1 MIYWFRHNLLLR
13 LVVLSPLCVSLVLGQ
28 QLPSGATLQ
37 AGNAKVNYHN
47 SSLYIRQS
55 TERAVID
62 WQSFNVGEGG
72 AVHFIQPSQSAATL
86 NRVKGV
92 EASQILGQI
101 TAPGQVFITNGNGIY
116 FGESS
121 SVDVGSL
128 AASTLAI
135 GVEDFMAEN
144 LKFTS
149 FGKDQDSSLINE
161 GELRAKENGFIAL
174 LAPEVRNEGF
184 IFAKKGTVALAS
196 GEMIELQTDPNH
208 QLVGVRVEPAQW
220 HALVENKKVIE
231 ADDGIVVLSAQAASS
246 LFQGL
251 VRNSGI
257 LQARG
262 IKKDG
267 GRVILTAGI
276 GGQVNHNGLI
286 DSSSDIGK
294 GGLVTM
300 EGEEIELAENSVIDV
315 KGKKGGGDV
324 LIGGDWQGGANQEL
338 RVLDDP
344 HALLQAREILMNEG
358 SLINASASGNGDGGA
373 VVLWSDIFDL
383 ESKTLVNGEIY
394 ANGGMRG
401 GDGGSVETSGHFL
414 DINDA
419 RVSTLAPFGQT
430 GDWLL
435 DPGNIDITNTGTSST
450 DNLPSFP
457 VASTS
462 SIHPSS
468 IVNALASTSVTIQT
482 GTGDYDLTVAS
493 AITSTAN
500 NSLTLEAGRNIVINA
515 NIDVGAG
522 ALAIEADNDITV
534 GANLTTSNSGNTAIV
549 LNAGKNDASA
559 TSTGG
564 DIIISGSPS
573 ISTGAGGR
581 ATFYTGSV
589 SGSTG
594 LTTLIGSGTGRFRY
608 NSDESS
614 TNYSTSLSSGKFAIY
629 REQPTV
635 NLGTTSITYGD
646 YKSGDS
652 FPILSVTS
660 GTENGDDV
668 DSATYS
674 ITGASYTTNS
684 SGQYLN
690 VKTPTTALEGNANAN
705 AKTGS
710 TYSVS
715 TNLHD
720 LGYDVSGG
728 GLQVNPK
735 TVNLIA
741 TAVYDGNKFLDSSY
755 DDSDSSTSY
764 NDPSNSNE
772 VTISGLIGN
781 ESLRYS
787 TAKTYNYHVASD
799 VSRRFINS
807 ITLIDATD
815 SIGITSNYQLPNF
828 SRASG
833 VNQVTIT
840 AQPLTLSLDGSTVTS
855 KTYDGTTDRSST
867 FAPVWNF
874 GSSLVEGD
882 ESASISY
889 ANAIYSS
896 ADAGSGKTLTISG
909 LTINSLSET
918 ASSSDQSPTS
928 YPTDYLITINGSPAT
943 SLIANSVTINQ
954 AALSVTANDSFKFKD
969 QSDPV
974 GFAGLS
980 YSGFVNNEN
989 SLVLTG
995 STSLSR
1001 VAGETAADYTLTP
1014 DVSGVS
1020 STNYSI
1026 TAVNGTFTIVPA
1038 NQLLVTMGSATS
1050 NVYTSVYG
1058 NAATYSVYSVSY
1070 LDSGASTQT
1079 ISSGSGSST
1088 FTQIAD
1094 SNNQVTVR
1102 DGSSNDIVFTIS
1114 PSSAANST
1122 ANFLKVGSY
1131 LLGPTSITN
1140 NGSLFS
1146 NTVKVIG
1153 SHSVS
1158 ALSLT
1163 PTVTGGKTKIYDGD
1177 PDLESLTIGLTGLKT
1192 GDLVNVAAVGTYRD
1206 SSDNPDKN
1214 VEVVGSSVVDKAFK
1228 VENISITDGGTNNDD
1243 ANYVLSANILTE
1255 TDGRINQKPITYL
1268 PAQKVYDG
1276 TNDLRPVIDG
1286 QTYGKIK
1293 TNSVRTADGLGLINN
1308 EVFTYNAANS
1318 TSKHVNGPDDD
1329 ASTIGLPSDPTSPAG
1344 TDTDNFISSVTMVV
1358 DGGGSGFIPT
1368 NYELPTLSRTTAPV
1382 DITKAT
1388 VKLSGTKV
1396 YDSTDTLSSVTVATG
1411 ITGESLLYS
1420 GATSATEDVGTT
1432 YVNAITLLDAA
1443 DANSNESGG
1452 SYNPTGFGSDYTF
1465 NNALSSGT
1473 DGNNEF
1479 TIQTKALTVSGITT
1493 SDKIYDGLT
1502 SATTDFASA
1511 SFSGLVSGDVLSI
1524 SSVTGTFDSKD
1535 VSITGSTINDKTVT
1549 LATTYNQAE
1558 AGSDFANYT
1567 ITDQPSAQ
1575 SKINQRPLSFV
1586 ATKTYDGSATI
1597 THSDVNS
1604 GGLGNTG
1611 DASNSGLVGS
1621 ETLNYS
1627 ATSNSKDVSV
1637 ANKYI
1642 SAITLSDGSNGGLT
1656 DNYKV
1661 PSGNLG
1667 SYNSGLNAVTIDRKT
1682 VSLSA
1687 NKVYDGQTSLSNSAV
1702 SVTTGVGSE
1711 TLTYSGASVNNKDVG
1726 TASKFIDAITLADA
1740 SDASGGLA
1748 ANYQLPTLNYANAPV
1763 TISAKA
1769 LTMSGLT
1776 SANKEYDGTTTAV
1789 VSGGPGSLQGAIS
1802 AGSGSDNDGK
1812 PYSGDTVSLTGTA
1825 VGTFNDKDVA
1835 DATTVVFS
1843 GVSLTGS
1850 EAGNYSLTAHADA
1863 TGLSITPKPMTISGL
1878 YAYNNT
1884 YNGRTNVYIFNSTIV
1899 MSGLVTIDGVA
1910 DDVTGG
1916 RGWNGTMA
1924 DAHVGN
1930 GKSVTI
1936 SSTFS
1941 GADVGN
1947 YNITD
1952 QATTT
1957 VNISPKEVTLSAS
1970 KVYDGTTSLGAGV
1983 ITISGTVYSET
1994 IGYNSATSNSMDV
2007 SGNRYIDAITLVDG
2021 TGLASNYTTPDLT
2034 TYSATKNSVTITA
2047 KPLTISGLSS
2057 SDKVFD
2063 ATTNATVNGTAVLQS
2078 PISAG
2083 SGSDSDGIPYS
2094 GDGIALSGTATG
2106 TFDSANVGS
2115 RSVSFGGLS
2124 LTGSGSKAD
2133 NYSLTAHATA
2143 SQSISERAVF
2153 LSATKVYDGDNTLT
2167 GAEVTLTTNTGET
2180 LNYSGATSSD
2190 ANVATTN
2197 KFISSITL
2205 ENNGG
2210 ALASNYSL
2218 PTLNFANAPVTI
2230 SSKSV
2235 QLSASKTYDGNN
2247 DLTGNVTL
2255 STGVGSETL
2264 SYSGAT
2270 ASSRN
2275 VTDANKFISA
2285 ITILD
2290 ATDGSGGLNTNY
2302 NLPSLDA
2309 ANAPV
2314 TISAKAITMSGLTSS
2329 GKIYDGTTN
2338 ATVAGTASLQ
2348 SAISAGTGSASDGKP
2363 YDVDS
2368 VSITGTAVGTYND
2381 KDVFDAST
2389 VAFSG
2394 LSLTGSGSGNY
2405 SLSNHADASHTISVK
2420 PVSVSGL
2427 TSSDKIYDGTTNAT
2441 VGGTASLQSAISAG
2455 TGSSS
2460 DGKPYDVDSLSLA
2473 GTAVGAFNDKDVSD
2487 ATKVVFSGLS
2497 LTGTG
2502 EENYSFTNHPDASHS
2517 VNTKEVSLSGSK
2529 TYDGGVDLMGAVS
2542 LLTGVGSETLSYSG
2556 ASASAKDVSVSH
2568 KYINGLTLGDATDG
2582 SGGLAGNYQLPSLDA
2597 VNAPVSIGTR
2607 EVSLSGSKT
2616 YDGGVNLTG
2625 SDVSISTGVGSE
2637 TLSYS
2642 GATVSAKDVTVSN
2655 KYIDAIT
2662 LENAT
2667 DGSGGLAGNYQ
2678 LPSLDTVNAPVSI
2691 VTKEVS
2697 LSGSKTYDGGVNLTG
2712 SDVSISTGVGSET
2725 LFYSSASSSS
2735 KDVAVSNKYIDAITL
2750 ENALDG
2756 SGGLSSNYQL
2766 PVLDRITAPVTIGAK
2781 TVSLSASKIY
2791 DAGVDLAGYV
2801 SLNTGVASETLS
2813 YSGAISNSKDV
2824 APPNKYIESIS
2835 LEDGV
2840 DGSGGLESNYQLPS
2854 LNASNAPVTI
2864 EAKTVSLSANR
2875 VYDGSVGLTGTDVS
2889 IETGFGLETLSYSG
2903 ASVNSK
2909 DVAVSNKF
2917 IDAITLENATD
2928 ESGGLS
2934 SNYQLP
2940 SLDALNSIVSITP
2953 KVVELSANKIYDAL
2967 LSLSGSDLT
2976 IKTGVGEETLSYS
2989 EAMASAKDVAVTGN
3003 YITSITLNDAND
3015 GSGGFASNYLLPTLD
3030 ALNAPVDIEPSS
3042 LIIQAFDEV
3051 KTYGRDAVLDE
3062 NNFEV
3067 KGLQGTDEVTY
3078 VSLQSE
3084 GRGTN
3089 ADLGYYNIVPS
3100 NARGPNFDPYNYDID
3115 YLYGVLIVE
3124 ASPFEQK
3131 TALVSIETVQNKVST
3146 TESSSVETVD
3156 TSTFSTITPTSIGP
3170 PAPTFITAPP
3180 SFLPVTPVVPSTPTP
3195 TPEPSSVPA
3204 TPEPTPALTPE
3215 PASTLAPEPTSTPE
3229 AAPTPT
3235 TTSAPVGDSVTP
3247 TQSNTDPTG
3256 SSSDLT
3262 VDLLD
3267 TPDTS
3272 TVGLIAVSVPRETT
3286 TTGTGFSF
3294 ELPEEISTMSQ
3305 QQEVSVEVTLETG
3318 APLPDWLSYQEDT
3331 GKFTSASVPNGA
3343 FPITVIMKI
3352 GSQQVAVVISERQ
3365 E

>member
-86 NRVKGV
+86 NRVTGV

-833 VNQVTIT
+833 VNEVTIT

-928 YPTDYLITINGSPAT
+928 YPTDYLITINGSSAT

-1058 NAATYSVYSVSY
+1058 NAATYNVYSVSY

-1079 ISSGSGSST
+1079 ISSGSGSFT

-2473 GTAVGAFNDKDVSD
+2473 GTAVGAFNDKDVPDATSVAFSGLSLTGTGSGNYSLTNHADASHTISVKPVTVSGLTSSDKTYDGTTNATVGGTASLQSAISAGTGSASDGKPYDVDSLSLAGTAVGAFNDKDVSD

-2556 ASASAKDVSVSH
+2556 ASASAKDVTVSNN
-2568 KYINGLTLGDATDG
+2568 YIDAITLLDATDG
-2582 SGGLAGNYQLPSLDA
+2582 SGGLA
-2597 VNAPVSIGTR
+2597 
-2607 EVSLSGSKT
+2607 
-2616 YDGGVNLTG
+2616 
-2625 SDVSISTGVGSE
+2625 
-2637 TLSYS
+2637 
-2642 GATVSAKDVTVSN
+2642 
-2655 KYIDAIT
+2655 
-2662 LENAT
+2662 
-2667 DGSGGLAGNYQ
+2667 
-2678 LPSLDTVNAPVSI
+2678 
-2691 VTKEVS
+2691 
-2697 LSGSKTYDGGVNLTG
+2697 
-2712 SDVSISTGVGSET
+2712 
-2725 LFYSSASSSS
+2725 
-2735 KDVAVSNKYIDAITL
+2735 
-2750 ENALDG
+2750 
-2756 SGGLSSNYQL
+2756 SNYHL
-2766 PVLDRITAPVTIGAK
+2766 PVL
-2781 TVSLSASKIY
+2781 
-2791 DAGVDLAGYV
+2791 
-2801 SLNTGVASETLS
+2801 
-2813 YSGAISNSKDV
+2813 
-2824 APPNKYIESIS
+2824 
-2835 LEDGV
+2835 
-2840 DGSGGLESNYQLPS
+2840 
-2854 LNASNAPVTI
+2854 
-2864 EAKTVSLSANR
+2864 
-2875 VYDGSVGLTGTDVS
+2875 
-2889 IETGFGLETLSYSG
+2889 
-2903 ASVNSK
+2903 
-2909 DVAVSNKF
+2909 
-2917 IDAITLENATD
+2917 
-2928 ESGGLS
+2928 
-2934 SNYQLP
+2934 
-2940 SLDALNSIVSITP
+2940 
-2953 KVVELSANKIYDAL
+2953 
-2967 LSLSGSDLT
+2967 
-2976 IKTGVGEETLSYS
+2976 
-2989 EAMASAKDVAVTGN
+2989 
-3003 YITSITLNDAND
+3003 
-3015 GSGGFASNYLLPTLD
+3015 
-3030 ALNAPVDIEPSS
+3030 
-3042 LIIQAFDEV
+3042 
-3051 KTYGRDAVLDE
+3051 
-3062 NNFEV
+3062 
-3067 KGLQGTDEVTY
+3067 
-3078 VSLQSE
+3078 
-3084 GRGTN
+3084 
-3089 ADLGYYNIVPS
+3089 
-3100 NARGPNFDPYNYDID
+3100 
-3115 YLYGVLIVE
+3115 
-3124 ASPFEQK
+3124 
-3131 TALVSIETVQNKVST
+3131 
-3146 TESSSVETVD
+3146 
-3156 TSTFSTITPTSIGP
+3156 
-3170 PAPTFITAPP
+3170 
-3180 SFLPVTPVVPSTPTP
+3180 
-3195 TPEPSSVPA
+3195 
-3204 TPEPTPALTPE
+3204 
-3215 PASTLAPEPTSTPE
+3215 
-3229 AAPTPT
+3229 
-3235 TTSAPVGDSVTP
+3235 
-3247 TQSNTDPTG
+3247 
-3256 SSSDLT
+3256 
-3262 VDLLD
+3262 
-3267 TPDTS
+3267 
-3272 TVGLIAVSVPRETT
+3272 
-3286 TTGTGFSF
+3286 
-3294 ELPEEISTMSQ
+3294 
-3305 QQEVSVEVTLETG
+3305 
-3318 APLPDWLSYQEDT
+3318 
-3331 GKFTSASVPNGA
+3331 
-3343 FPITVIMKI
+3343 
-3352 GSQQVAVVISERQ
+3352 
-3365 E
+3365 